1 MKKIL
6 TAVFLLLITLSLI
19 IAALWWQQQ
28 QALPPASQILLVT
41 EKVCPAP
48 GSCLATGENKEIRL
62 FFPNKIKVMEEFP
75 LEISVNQP
83 FVSALAD
90 FTMIGMDM
98 GQHRYQLQ
106 LDTTQKQG
114 MAQVLLPVCVSQRSD
129 WQLRVQLTLRTGEI
143 WQADFP
149 LLLERW

>member
-6 TAVFLLLITLSLI
+6 TVIFLLLSTLSLI

-28 QALPPASQILLVT
+28 QALPSASQILVVT

-48 GSCLATGENKEIRL
+48 GSCLATGENKEIHL
-62 FFPNKIKVMEEFP
+62 FLPNKIKVMEEFP
-75 LEISVNQP
+75 LEISLNKP
-83 FVSALAD
+83 LVSGLAD

-106 LDTTQKQG
+106 LVAENQAS
-114 MAQVLLPVCVSQRSD
+114 AQVMLPVCVSQRSD
-129 WQLRVQLTLRTGEI
+129 WQLRVQLLLANGEI

-149 LLLERW
+149 LVLERW